1 MSSIDKPNLEQLLKL
16 KGGMKGLVKEYMN
29 NGFSETEI
37 ARKFDL
43 PLHWVMI
50 YGSDEAIRSKIPFT
64 ELILY
69 YKRISDRKSMK
80 GKKTEAF
87 TFLRAVKLPHK
98 EKIQLLMGDLT
109 TKPIGVGYERILESL
124 RVISQKSRA
133 EMTKLVE
140 DYGDIGDIAYFL
152 AKDQKPT
159 LLVDE
164 VYYSLN
170 LIANTSGAGKKVGA
184 IASLFEVCSKE
195 EAKYLAWL
203 LRKRIYLGLNTEAII
218 TTVAQYTK
226 VDPELLSNVCLL
238 RGTLDGLLLAEKGNK
253 ALKKI
258 RIVPGTFVQN
268 MLAQIYDSKRV
279 KFPCRAEKK
288 YDGTRIQGHRSGD
301 NIAFFSRSGRLQKGV
316 PFKPGGYAFEVL
328 AGLGVQSIIAE
339 FEFMAVGED
348 GSRLPVG
355 DSHSATT
362 HGADNLDIRFFEIL
376 YLNGKSMINWG
387 YRSRY
392 RQLSNTIPPEY
403 LSEGGF
409 FNSSSEL
416 MNYYDKMTEAGEEG
430 IMVKDLDAKYY
441 PKKRST
447 AWLKIK
453 KSTDSIDAVI
463 VKAKYG
469 HGRKSGTFSS
479 YRLAVKHPTEKKLYE
494 IGDISNFTE
503 SDLETISRNLTILS
517 KDKEGARVKPEI
529 VLEAITFEI
538 IQSKVYSSGFSLRSP
553 RLVRIRWDKKVGD
566 IDTIDKIKDMYRLQK
581 KNK

>member
-1 MSSIDKPNLEQLLKL
+1 MSSIDKPSLQELLEL
-16 KGGMKGLVKEYMN
+16 KGGMKGLVKEYKAS
-29 NGFSETEI
+29 GFSETEI

-50 YGSDEAIRSKIPFT
+50 YGSGQSLRSKIPFS

-69 YKRISDRKSMK
+69 YKRIADRKSMK
-80 GKKTEAF
+80 GKKTEALR
-87 TFLRAVKLPHK
+87 FLQTVKLPHK
-98 EKIQLLMGDLT
+98 EKVQLLLGDLT
-109 TKPIGVGYERILESL
+109 TKPIGVGYERILDAL
-124 RVISQKSRA
+124 RIVSQRSRA

-152 AKDQKPT
+152 AKDNEPT

-170 LIANTSGAGKKVGA
+170 LIAETSGAHKKVGA
-184 IASLFEVCSKE
+184 IASLFEVSSKE

-203 LRKRIYLGLNTEAII
+203 LRKRIYLGINTEAII
-218 TTVAQYTK
+218 TTVAEYSK
-226 VDPELLSNVCLL
+226 VNPELLSTVCLL

-253 ALKKI
+253 ALQQI

-268 MLAQIYDSKRV
+268 MLAQIFDSKRV
-279 KFPCRAEKK
+279 KYPCRAEIK
-288 YDGTRIQGHRSGD
+288 YDGARIQVHRSGN
-301 NIAFFSRSGRLQKGV
+301 NIAFFSRSGILQKGV
-316 PFKPGGYAFEVL
+316 PFVPGGYVHNMVSNL
-328 AGLGVQSIIAE
+328 PVRSIIAE

-348 GSRLPVG
+348 GSRLPIG
-355 DSHSATT
+355 DTHSAMTN
-362 HGADNLDIRFFEIL
+362 GWDNINLRFFELL
-376 YLNGKSMINWG
+376 YLNGKPMINWD

-392 RQLSNTIPPEY
+392 RQLSSILSPE
-403 LSEGGF
+403 LLAEGGF
-409 FNSSSEL
+409 FNSSQEL
-416 MNYYDKMTEAGEEG
+416 MDYYDRMSAAGEEG
-430 IMVKDLDAKYY
+430 IMVKDLDSKYY

-469 HGRKSGTFSS
+469 RGRKSGTFSS
-479 YRLAVKHPTEKKLYE
+479 FRLAVRHPTEKKLYE
-494 IGDISNFTE
+494 IGDISNFTD
-503 SDLETISRNLTILS
+503 SDLETITRNLTILR
-517 KDKEGARVKPEI
+517 KDKEGAVVKAEI

-553 RLVRIRWDKKVGD
+553 RLIRIRWDKQVSD
-566 IDTIDKIKDMYRLQK
+566 IDTINKIKDMYRLQ
-581 KNK
+581 